1 MTKVLIADDEN
12 SLRFLISETLLL
24 ENNKFQIFEACDGE
38 EALQKLLSIRP
49 EIVILDV
56 MMPKLNGYQI
66 LEQLQSR
73 SDYKPKVV
81 MLTAKV
87 QPEDIE
93 RGLSLG
99 ATLYLSKPFSPIEL
113 LNTIN
118 KLV

>member
-24 ENNKFQIFEACDGE
+24 EDNKYQLFEAQDGE
-38 EALQKLLSIRP
+38 EALSKILSIKP
-49 EIVILDV
+49 DIVVLDV
-56 MMPKLNGYQI
+56 MMPKLSGYQI
-66 LEQLQSR
+66 LEQLKDVA
-73 SDYKPKVV
+73 DYKPKVV

-118 KLV
+118 KL